1 MKKLLFV
8 LSFVLIALCSI
19 NTSVYAFEPVADEN
33 ISDTTIVKF
42 DYYPSGSLSSERTLV
57 FKWFS
62 EEEMKDLKIL
72 LYIPSENQNKVIFYI
87 GWDLENM
94 DTELEIDFEMV
105 APPADDPETPDIDES
120 ADKYW
125 QYKLTFEL
133 QKDKYGLLRF
143 CFIYN
148 NGVEGFKNEINLP
161 NVVYPQNINPTPP
174 PVNND
179 EKDDQTR
186 FFNTSNAL
194 VAAILAAGCSIV
206 GTVLIII
213 SSQRRKFGDEEI
225 E

>member
-19 NTSVYAFEPVADEN
+19 NTRVYAFEPVANEN

-42 DYYPSGSLSSERTLV
+42 DYYPGGSLSSERTLV
-57 FKWFS
+57 FKWLS
-62 EEEMKDLKIL
+62 EEEMKDLLIL
-72 LYIPSENQNKVIFYI
+72 LYIPSENKHKVIFDI
-87 GWDLENM
+87 SWDLENM
-94 DTELEIDFEMV
+94 DTELEVDFEMV

-120 ADKYW
+120 TEKYW
-125 QYKLTFEL
+125 EYKLTFEL

-143 CFIYN
+143 CFMYHN
-148 NGVEGFKNEINLP
+148 EVKVFKNDIYLP

-174 PVNND
+174 PANNG

-206 GTVLIII
+206 GTVLFII
-213 SSQRRKFGDEEI
+213 SSQRR
-225 E
+225 

>member
-1 MKKLLFV
+1 MKKLLVV
-8 LSFVLIALCSI
+8 LSFVLIALFSF
-19 NTSVYAFEPVADEN
+19 NTSVYAFEPVANEN

-42 DYYPSGSLSSERTLV
+42 DYYPDGSLSSERTLV
-57 FKWFS
+57 FKWLS
-62 EEEMKDLKIL
+62 EEEMKDLLIL
-72 LYIPSENQNKVIFYI
+72 LYIPSENKHKVIFDLS
-87 GWDLENM
+87 WDLENM
-94 DTELEIDFEMV
+94 DTELEVDFEMV

-120 ADKYW
+120 TEKYW

-143 CFIYN
+143 CFMYHN
-148 NGVEGFKNEINLP
+148 EVKVFKNDIYLP

-174 PVNND
+174 PANNG

-194 VAAILAAGCSIV
+194 IAAILAAGCSIV

>member
-1 MKKLLFV
+1 MKKLLVV
-8 LSFVLIALCSI
+8 LSFVLITLFSF
-19 NTSVYAFEPVADEN
+19 NTSVYAFEPVANEN
-33 ISDTTIVKF
+33 TSDTTIVKF
-42 DYYPSGSLSSERTLV
+42 DYYPGGSLSSERTLV

-62 EEEMKDLKIL
+62 EEEMKDLLIL
-72 LYIPSENQNKVIFYI
+72 LYIPSVNQNKVIFDI
-87 GWDLENM
+87 SWDLENM
-94 DTELEIDFEMV
+94 DTELEVDFEMV

-120 ADKYW
+120 TEKYW
-125 QYKLTFEL
+125 EYKLTFEL

-143 CFIYN
+143 CFMYHN
-148 NGVEGFKNEINLP
+148 EVKVFKNDIYLP

-174 PVNND
+174 PANNG

-194 VAAILAAGCSIV
+194 IAAILAAGCSIV

>member
-8 LSFVLIALCSI
+8 LSFVLIALFSF
-19 NTSVYAFEPVADEN
+19 NTSVYAFEPVANEN
-33 ISDTTIVKF
+33 TSDTTIVKF
-42 DYYPSGSLSSERTLV
+42 DYYPGGSLSSERTLV

-62 EEEMKDLKIL
+62 EEEMKDLLIL
-72 LYIPSENQNKVIFYI
+72 LYIPSENKHKVIFDI
-87 GWDLENM
+87 SWDLENM
-94 DTELEIDFEMV
+94 DTELEVDFEML

-120 ADKYW
+120 TEKYW
-125 QYKLTFEL
+125 EYKLTFEL

-143 CFIYN
+143 CFMYHN
-148 NGVEGFKNEINLP
+148 EVKVFKNDIYLP
-161 NVVYPQNINPTPP
+161 NVVYPQNINPTSPP
-174 PVNND
+174 ANNG

>member
-1 MKKLLFV
+1 
-8 LSFVLIALCSI
+8 
-19 NTSVYAFEPVADEN
+19 
-33 ISDTTIVKF
+33 
-42 DYYPSGSLSSERTLV
+42 
-57 FKWFS
+57 
-62 EEEMKDLKIL
+62 
-72 LYIPSENQNKVIFYI
+72 
-87 GWDLENM
+87 
-94 DTELEIDFEMV
+94 MV

-120 ADKYW
+120 TEKYW
-125 QYKLTFEL
+125 EYKLTFEL

-143 CFIYN
+143 CFMYHN
-148 NGVEGFKNEINLP
+148 EVKVFKNDIYLP

-174 PVNND
+174 PANNG

-194 VAAILAAGCSIV
+194 IAAILAAGCSIV